1 MFLVKNKC
9 LLYDLLGMKK
19 YSSSWFEL
27 WFPERSNLDKLPV
40 YILFD
45 RKEKNELNYV
55 KKKRYKNSL
64 KYKQSKQR
72 RKTNTHNNTRES
84 NQTFVQ
90 VG

>member
-45 RKEKNELNYV
+45 RKEKSELNYV
-55 KKKRYKNSL
+55 KKKEIQKL
-64 KYKQSKQR
+64 TK
-72 RKTNTHNNTRES
+72 
-84 NQTFVQ
+84 V
-90 VG
+90 